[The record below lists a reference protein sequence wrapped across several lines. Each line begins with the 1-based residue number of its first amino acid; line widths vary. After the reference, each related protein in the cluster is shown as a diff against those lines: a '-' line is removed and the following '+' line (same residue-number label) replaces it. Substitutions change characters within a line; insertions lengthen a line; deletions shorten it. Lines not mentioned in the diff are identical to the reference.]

1 MYKCLVSGTFDPPT
15 MGHMDMI
22 NRASKLCDQLD
33 VCVAKNYSKSSMF
46 TVEQRMEML
55 RHDTAHLKNVR
66 VIAFEGHLANF
77 VIENGYNAMFR
88 GLRSESD
95 FGYEIQLEHIYR
107 KFFDGKAETVY
118 LMTDPQYSYISS
130 SIVREN
136 YLLGAD
142 ISGWVSAEV
151 YDLMKKYKKV
161 EL

>member
-1 MYKCLVSGTFDPPT
+1 
-15 MGHMDMI
+15 
-22 NRASKLCDQLD
+22 
-33 VCVAKNYSKSSMF
+33 MF

-55 RHDTAHLKNVR
+55 RADTAHLKNVR
-66 VIAFEGHLANF
+66 VISFEGHLANF

-142 ISGWVSAEV
+142 ISGWVSEEV
-151 YDLMKKYKKV
+151 YEMMKKYKSIK
-161 EL
+161 